1 MSASDL
7 PADDAGRPAATAEI
21 KDPQHDPTASYALDQ
36 AFARRL
42 TGLVKARGKDAKL
55 ATSPVNLAPLAM
67 IPQSTPEDVDAA
79 FARAEKVQ
87 TEWARVPVS
96 ERERLLLRYHDLVL
110 ERRDEIADLIVL
122 ESGKSRKDAFAE
134 VMHVAMTA
142 RYYGRKSSEF
152 LGVQRRSGVLP
163 VLTRVEVNHVPK
175 GVVGIISPWNY
186 PFTMAM
192 SDGLPALM
200 AGNAVVAKPDAQTML
215 TGLIGLQLLEEAGFP
230 KDLWQIVAGPG
241 SVIGTEIIKRAKYIC
256 FTGST
261 ATGKHIAQQCAERL
275 IGCSLELGGKNPM
288 LVLRDA
294 NVDKAAEGATRATFS
309 NAGQLCVSMERL
321 FVADQVYDR
330 FVSKFVERTQAMTL
344 GDPASWSTDMGS
356 LISQD
361 QLDTVTAHVED
372 AKAKGAKVLAGGR
385 ARPDLGP
392 YFFEP
397 TILEGVTP
405 DMTCFANETFGPV
418 ISIYRFHDETEAVQ
432 RANEGPY
439 GLNCSIYSQDGDRA
453 REVARQI
460 KAGTVNINEGYAA
473 SFASIDS
480 PMGGM
485 RESGTGRR
493 QGHEGIL
500 RYTDI
505 QTVATQRVIG
515 LKPLPGMN
523 EEQWGKVLVL
533 NEKIMRKLGRA

>member
-1 MSASDL
+1 MSATPD
-7 PADDAGRPAATAEI
+7 PADRPSATAEL

-42 TGLVKARGKDAKL
+42 TALVRTTGKDAKL

-67 IPQSTPEDVDAA
+67 IPQSTVEDVEAA

-87 TEWARVPVS
+87 AEWARTPVA
-96 ERERLLLRYHDLVL
+96 ERERMLLRYHDLVL
-110 ERRDEIADLIVL
+110 ERRDEITDLIVL
-122 ESGKSRKDAFAE
+122 ESGKAKKDAFAE

-142 RYYGRKSSEF
+142 RYYGRKSSEH

-163 VLTRVEVNHVPK
+163 MLTRVDVNHVPK

-192 SDGLPALM
+192 SDGLAALM

-215 TGLIGLQLLEEAGFP
+215 TALLGAQLLDEAGFP
-230 KDLWQIVAGPG
+230 RDLWQIVAGPG

-261 ATGKHIAQQCAERL
+261 ATGKHIAKQCAERL

-288 LVLRDA
+288 LVLKDA
-294 NVDKAAEGATRATFS
+294 NVDKAAEGAVRATYS

-321 FVADQVYDR
+321 FVADQVYDK
-330 FVSKFVERTQAMTL
+330 FVQRFVERTAAMTV
-344 GDPASWSTDMGS
+344 GDPSQWDTGMGT

-372 AKAKGAKVLAGGR
+372 AKAKGAKVLHGGR

-405 DMTCFANETFGPV
+405 DMTCFGNETFGPV
-418 ISIYRFHDETEAVQ
+418 ISIYRFHDEGEAIA
-432 RANEGPY
+432 RANEGPF
-439 GLNCSIYSQDGDRA
+439 GLNASIYSQDGDRA
-453 REVARQI
+453 REVARQV
-460 KAGTVNINEGYAA
+460 KCGTVNINEAYAA

-500 RYTDI
+500 RYTDV
-505 QTVATQRVIG
+505 QTVATQRVLG

-533 NEKIMRKLGRA
+533 NERLMRKLGRA

>member
-1 MSASDL
+1 MSATSD
-7 PADDAGRPAATAEI
+7 PADRRAATAELR
-21 KDPQHDPTASYALDQ
+21 DPQHDPTASYAVDQ

-42 TGLVKARGKDAKL
+42 TALVKTTGMDAKL
-55 ATSPVNLAPLAM
+55 ASSPFNLAPLAM
-67 IPQSTPEDVDAA
+67 IPQSTVEDVDAA
-79 FARAEKVQ
+79 FKRAERVQ
-87 TEWARVPVS
+87 GEWARTPVA

-122 ESGKSRKDAFAE
+122 ESGKARKDAFAE

-142 RYYGRKSSEF
+142 RYYGRKSSEH

-163 VLTRVEVNHVPK
+163 VLTRVDVNHVPK

-215 TGLIGLQLLEEAGFP
+215 TALLGAQLLDEAGFP

-241 SVIGTEIIKRAKYIC
+241 SVIGTEIIQRAKYIC

-261 ATGKHIAQQCAERL
+261 ATGKHIAKQCAERL

-294 NVDKAAEGATRATFS
+294 NLDKAAEGATRATFS

-321 FVADQVYDR
+321 FIADEVYDK
-330 FVSKFVERTQAMTL
+330 FVQRFVERTKAMTI
-344 GDPASWSTDMGS
+344 GDPSQWDTDMGS
-356 LISQD
+356 LISRD
-361 QLDTVTAHVED
+361 QLDTVSAHVED
-372 AKAKGAKVLAGGR
+372 AKAKGARVLAGGR
-385 ARPDLGP
+385 PRPDLGP
-392 YFFEP
+392 YFYEP

-405 DMTCFANETFGPV
+405 EMTCFGNETFGPV
-418 ISIYRFHDETEAVQ
+418 ISLYRFHDEGEAVA

-439 GLNCSIYSQDGDRA
+439 GLNASIYSQDGDRA
-453 REVARQI
+453 REVARQV
-460 KAGTVNINEGYAA
+460 KCGTVNINEAYAA

-505 QTVATQRVIG
+505 QTVATQRVMKLG
-515 LKPLPGMN
+515 PMPGMN

-533 NEKIMRKLGRA
+533 NERIMRKLGRA